1 MHLIRAAEDLASVDD
16 AIVRNLDA
24 VLVATMTVLYRL
36 HQQLKESPY
45 GADASRQQRMHEL
58 RGKARSLMMFAG
70 MVRYLIFRSHSRNEA
85 DLALLRNARSCGTAS
100 RARRT
105 ASLPASTCT

>member
-24 VLVATMTVLYRL
+24 VLVVTMTALYRL
-36 HQQLKESPY
+36 HQQLKDSPY

-58 RGKARSLMMFAG
+58 RSKARSLMTFAG
-70 MVRYLIFRSHSRNEA
+70 MVRLSS
-85 DLALLRNARSCGTAS
+85 LLSK
-100 RARRT
+100 RARPVRR
-105 ASLPASTCT
+105 ARG